1 MKGDKF
7 KIIDDVKSELCSVR
21 FKVTLFI
28 TVSADIDVFLH

>member
-1 MKGDKF
+1 MNGDKW
-7 KIIDDVKSELCSVR
+7 KITDDVKSILCSAK